1 MAEGVPLFQVDGL
14 DDLAPLAVAAPP
26 GVPDLPEGDI
36 IALGDEVGV
45 IVISIV
51 IIIIMIY
58 YYWYYYDDEL
68 FLSLLLWSKVLPHI
82 DGIGDVGEGAIAPL
96 QPPSPKRQKL
106 ERNSDLHVAKPRCPR
121 GGSGS
126 MIIMAKR

>member
-45 IVISIV
+45 IMSIIIFIIV
-51 IIIIMIY
+51 IIFIIIVIIY
-58 YYWYYYDDEL
+58 IFSWFY
-68 FLSLLLWSKVLPHI
+68 
-82 DGIGDVGEGAIAPL
+82 
-96 QPPSPKRQKL
+96 
-106 ERNSDLHVAKPRCPR
+106 
-121 GGSGS
+121 
-126 MIIMAKR
+126 